1 MKIMKFT
8 LVLFAALLLSAARPA
23 HADPLTHSGLDA
35 GYYDMYNLDFP
46 AAHVVFNQWIHEHP
60 QDPLGPASDAAAF
73 LFGEF
78 DRLGVYDVELF
89 ASDNQFV
96 DRSKL
101 VANPQVRADFE
112 ARSKQAEALAAQALQ
127 QNPRDARALY
137 VRTMLAGMHADFAA
151 MIDKKDYAA
160 LKFTEQGSKLAQQ
173 TLAVDPNLYDAHI
186 AVGVENYMLALKP
199 AIMRVFFFLRG
210 DSMDKEEGVKQL
222 RICAEKGHFLAPF
235 ARLMLAVCD
244 LRDNNKAG
252 ARQILAALA
261 QEFPRNTL
269 YERQLQ
275 QIH

>member
-46 AAHVVFNQWIHEHP
+46 AAHQVFNQWIREHP

-73 LFGEF
+73 LFAEF

-112 ARSKQAEALAAQALQ
+112 ARSNQAESLAAQVLK
-127 QNPRDARALY
+127 QNPRDARALF
-137 VRTMLAGMHADFAA
+137 VRTMLAGMHADYAA

-199 AIMRVFFFLRG
+199 AIMKVFFFFRG
-210 DSMDKEEGVKQL
+210 DSMNKEEGVQQL
-222 RICAEKGHFLAPF
+222 RICAEKGHYLAPF

-252 ARQILAALA
+252 AKQILAALA

-275 QIH
+275 QIQ